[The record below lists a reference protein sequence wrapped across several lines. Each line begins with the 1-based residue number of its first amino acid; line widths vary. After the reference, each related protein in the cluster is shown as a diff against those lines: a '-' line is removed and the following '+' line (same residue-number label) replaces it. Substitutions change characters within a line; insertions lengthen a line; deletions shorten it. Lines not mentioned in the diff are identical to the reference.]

1 MKPHHRPRWLIA
13 IAILAAFAATA
24 AAKSSPG
31 SNATI
36 TNNPPHLD
44 ANSTL
49 FVVEGGSGTITNSLL
64 LATDV
69 ESPATAITFTINP
82 DGQGAAPIHGQL
94 RLSGVPLGS
103 GGTFT
108 QDDINS
114 SRVTYSHDGSEAGTD
129 QFQFG
134 VKDGDGAPASDN
146 GFTVFSFHMSITPV
160 NDRPVTFDDSYNIN
174 IGATF
179 SDTLRATDPDSPSL
193 TYSIVTNGVRGV
205 ASLTNA
211 ALGIFSYTPNPGE
224 VGDDS
229 FTFQVSD
236 GALQALAP
244 GTITVHI
251 QNLAPIAAPDSVV
264 TLENC
269 AVYGTLHATDA
280 DLPAQTLSY
289 AIASNGSKGAA
300 SVIDATTGNFLYVP
314 SAEAIGEDSFTFTSS
329 DGLATSAPATIKVK
343 IRPQLGLGDIL
354 VTDNRGKSVVL
365 IDPATGQM
373 ATIAAGASLGNP
385 RGVEAD
391 ANGKIDV
398 VNVGTG
404 LVRVDPLVGGQ
415 VVVSPG
421 SNFTSS
427 PLGVFGLALEANGQL
442 IVGDGTNG
450 VLRVDPV
457 TGAKSTVAS
466 GGNLNVVLDVVVA
479 PNGDIYATDASAIM
493 GGASKVVRVDP
504 VSGAQTVVTS
514 GGNLAVPA
522 GLALETSG
530 TILVVDASTFA
541 HLPADQV
548 IRIDPGTGAQTVLA
562 SGGILRTPTGIALT
576 PNGDI
581 LLANQG
587 GGNIVKV
594 DPGTGSLSVLFA
606 NPQLQQPF
614 GIQTLG
620 APLLA
625 VGGPKQVPDALELA
639 PCTPNPAGGR
649 VHFDYALPREAHV
662 RLGLYD
668 ISGRAVANLVDR
680 VLPAG
685 RYSAALETRGM
696 SAGVYFCQLQA
707 GKMHRMRRLVIAR

>member
-1 MKPHHRPRWLIA
+1 MKRHPCLGSWASAVVLV
-13 IAILAAFAATA
+13 AFAATA
-24 AAKSSPG
+24 GAATSTG

-36 TNNPPHLD
+36 VNTPPHLD
-44 ANSTL
+44 ANTTL
-49 FVVEGGSGTITNSLL
+49 FLAEGGSGTITNLLL
-64 LATDV
+64 LATDP
-69 ESPATAITFTINP
+69 ESPPTAITFTINP
-82 DGQGAAPIHGQL
+82 DGFGSPPAHGQL

-108 QDDINS
+108 QDDIDNH
-114 SRVTYSHDGSEAGTD
+114 RVTYVHDGSEGPTD

-146 GFTVFSFHMSITPV
+146 GFVVFSFHMSLSPV
-160 NDRPVTFDDSYNIN
+160 NDRPVTFNDTYTIN

-179 SDTLRATDPDSPSL
+179 GDTLRATDPDSPSL

-205 ASLTNA
+205 ANVTNP

-244 GTITVHI
+244 GTITIHI
-251 QNLAPIAAPDSVV
+251 QNLAPIPAADSVV
-264 TLENC
+264 TIENN

-280 DLPAQTLSY
+280 DLPAQPISY
-289 AIASNGSKGAA
+289 AIAGNGSKGNAKL
-300 SVIDATTGNFLYVP
+300 IDASTGQFVYIP
-314 SAEAIGEDSFTFTSS
+314 AQEAIGLDSFTFTAS
-329 DGLATSAPATIKVK
+329 DGIATSAPVTIKVK

-354 VTDNRGKSVVL
+354 VTDQRSKSVVL
-365 IDPATGQM
+365 IDPSSGQM
-373 ATIAAGASLGNP
+373 ATIAAGGGISSP
-385 RGVEAD
+385 RGVLAD
-391 ANGKIDV
+391 ASGKVDV
-398 VNVGTG
+398 INTGTG
-404 LVRVDPLVGGQ
+404 LVRVDPLSGGQ
-415 VVVSPG
+415 VTVSPG

-427 PLGVFGLALEANGQL
+427 PLGVFGLAQEASGQL
-442 IVGDGTNG
+442 IVGDGTAG

-479 PNGDIYATDASAIM
+479 PNGDIYATDASAFA
-493 GGASKVVRVDP
+493 GGASKVVRIDP
-504 VSGAQTVVTS
+504 VSGAQTLITS

-530 TILVVDASTFA
+530 MILVCDASTFA

-548 IRIDPGTGAQTVLA
+548 IRVDPGTGAQTVLA
-562 SGGILRTPTGIALT
+562 SGGLLRTPTGIALT
-576 PNGDI
+576 PSGDI

-587 GGNIVKV
+587 GANILKV
-594 DPGTGSLSVLFA
+594 DPGTGSMSVLFA
-606 NPQLQQPF
+606 DPALQQPF
-614 GIQTLG
+614 GIMTLG

-625 VGGPKQVPDALELA
+625 VDGPKPLPDALELA
-639 PCTPNPAGGR
+639 PSPNPAVDR
-649 VHFDYALPREAHV
+649 VRMDYALPREAHV

-668 ISGRAVANLVDR
+668 ISGRVVANLVDR

-685 RYSAALETRGM
+685 RYSASLDTRGM
-696 SAGVYFCQLQA
+696 SAGVYFCRLDA
-707 GKMHRMRRLVIAR
+707 GNTHRNQRLVIAR

>member
-1 MKPHHRPRWLIA
+1 MGESMKLHLGPRWLVA
-13 IAILAAFAATA
+13 IAILAAIATTA
-24 AAKSSPG
+24 AAKS
-31 SNATI
+31 NLANT
-36 TNNPPHLD
+36 PPHLD

-49 FVVEGGSGTITNSLL
+49 FLVEGGSGTITNLL
-64 LATDV
+64 LLVTDP
-69 ESPATAITFTINP
+69 ESPATALTFTINP
-82 DGQGAAPIHGQL
+82 DGLGSAPIHGQL

-108 QDDINS
+108 QDDIDNN
-114 SRVTYSHDGSEAGTD
+114 RVTYQHDGSEGNTD

-146 GFTVFSFHMSITPV
+146 GFTVFSFHMSVSPV
-160 NDRPVTFDDSYNIN
+160 NDRPVALDDVYTIN

-244 GTITVHI
+244 GTITIHI
-251 QNLAPIAAPDSVV
+251 QNLPPVAAPDSVV
-264 TLENC
+264 TLENNT
-269 AVYGTLHATDA
+269 VYGTLHATDA
-280 DLPAQTLSY
+280 DLPAQPVSY
-289 AIASNGSKGAA
+289 AIASNGSKGHALVLDAA
-300 SVIDATTGNFLYVP
+300 AGKFSYVP
-314 SAEAIGEDSFTFTSS
+314 SAEAIGLDSFTFTAS
-329 DGLATSAPATIKVK
+329 DGIATSAPVSIKVR

-354 VTDNRGKSVVL
+354 VTDNRSKSVVL

-373 ATIAAGASLGNP
+373 ATIAAGGGLNNP

-398 VNVGTG
+398 INVGTG
-404 LVRVDPLVGGQ
+404 LVRADPLTGGQ
-415 VVVSPG
+415 VTVSPG

-466 GGNLNVVLDVVVA
+466 GGSLNLVLDVVVA
-479 PNGDIYATDASAIM
+479 PNGDIYATDASAFM

-530 TILVVDASTFA
+530 AILVVDASTFA

-548 IRIDPGTGAQTVLA
+548 IRVDPVTGVQTVLA
-562 SGGILRTPTGIALT
+562 SGGLLRTPTGIALT

-587 GGNIVKV
+587 APNILKV
-594 DPGTGSLSVLFA
+594 DPGTGAMSVLFA
-606 NPQLQQPF
+606 DPALQQPF

-625 VGGPKQVPDALELA
+625 VGGPKPVPDALELA
-639 PCTPNPAGGR
+639 PCTPNPAVGR
-649 VHFDYALPREAHV
+649 VRLDYALPREAHV
-662 RLGLYD
+662 RLALYD
-668 ISGRAVANLVDR
+668 VSGRAVAGLVDR

-685 RYSAALETRGM
+685 RYSATLDTRGM
-696 SAGVYFCQLQA
+696 SAGVYFSLLEA
-707 GKMHRMRRLVIAR
+707 GNTHRMRRLVIAR